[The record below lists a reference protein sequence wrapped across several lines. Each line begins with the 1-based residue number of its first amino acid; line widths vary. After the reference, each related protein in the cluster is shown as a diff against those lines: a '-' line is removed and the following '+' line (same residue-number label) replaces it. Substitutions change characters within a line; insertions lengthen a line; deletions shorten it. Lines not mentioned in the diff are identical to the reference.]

1 MVNHLRPD
9 LMEVD
14 IKINDR
20 IMQLWIRR
28 VDNINDDPARF
39 STEIDQACID
49 ALAGKPMIGLINAVG
64 PK

>member
-20 IMQLWIRR
+20 IMQ
-28 VDNINDDPARF
+28 
-39 STEIDQACID
+39 
-49 ALAGKPMIGLINAVG
+49 ALIGLINAVG